1 MKRISKIFIVL
12 SIIFMVPS
20 IAFKL
25 ANLFLTA
32 NVIFYVAI
40 AFALYLGITGAKKD
54 LKKNIN

>member
-1 MKRISKIFIVL
+1 MKRITNIVIILSLIFIL
-12 SIIFMVPS
+12 PS
-20 IAFKL
+20 IAFKM

-40 AFALYLGITGAKKD
+40 AFALYLAITGAKKD